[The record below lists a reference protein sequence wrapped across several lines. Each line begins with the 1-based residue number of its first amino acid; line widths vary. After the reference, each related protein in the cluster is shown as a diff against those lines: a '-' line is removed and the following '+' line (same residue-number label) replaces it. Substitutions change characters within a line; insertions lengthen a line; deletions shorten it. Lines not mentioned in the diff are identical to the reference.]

1 MVIGAVPWVRF
12 DNHFIFRIVATRNK
26 IMRRPFILRSQR
38 NVQPDGRRR
47 GCGDTRPT
55 RINAMIVLI
64 LILLICFCHTWF
76 IPLPQPFFIILCIIE
91 GIALL
96 LLVVPYAPLRGGLW

>member
-1 MVIGAVPWVRF
+1 
-12 DNHFIFRIVATRNK
+12 
-26 IMRRPFILRSQR
+26 
-38 NVQPDGRRR
+38 
-47 GCGDTRPT
+47 
-55 RINAMIVLI
+55 MIVLI
-64 LILLICFCHTWF
+64 LILLVCFCHTWF